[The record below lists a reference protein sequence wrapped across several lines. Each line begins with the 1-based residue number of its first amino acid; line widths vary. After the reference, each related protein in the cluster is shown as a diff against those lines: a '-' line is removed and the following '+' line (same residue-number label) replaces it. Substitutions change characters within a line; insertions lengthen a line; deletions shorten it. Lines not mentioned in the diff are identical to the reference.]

1 MSGFAQS
8 PDEPDADHEAQW
20 PKGDSSPAPQD
31 RATDVDVS
39 IIMPCL
45 NEELSVGACVQNALA
60 GLARSGLKGEV
71 IVVDNGSTDRSAELA
86 AEAGA
91 RVAHEAHQGY
101 GSALLRGFREARGQ
115 RLVMGD
121 CDGTYDFERLEPL
134 LAPLSDGC
142 DLVVG
147 NRLGD
152 MLAPG
157 AMPWPHRFLGT
168 PLITALV
175 RLFSGAQVKDSQC
188 GLRAIRREA
197 FQRLDLRAKGMEFAS
212 EMILKAARQ
221 DLRITEVPI
230 PYYSRIGESKLN
242 TFRDGWRHLKFLLIS
257 SPGYAFIGPGLFFV
271 LLGLF
276 ALAVSVFTTSGLTVG
291 SVTWQPVF
299 AGAIFL
305 VIGTNTIILGVCS
318 KLFGMHVAGQEED
331 WVVRFYRRNLG
342 LERLLAVA
350 TALVIIGVGMDGYV
364 LVQWLNDT
372 SRDVLRDFV
381 TVAAVAQSLIV
392 IGVNLAFGALVAAMI
407 DYDYES

>member
-1 MSGFAQS
+1 MSGFGQS
-8 PDEPDADHEAQW
+8 TEETGAVDDTQRRER
-20 PKGDSSPAPQD
+20 DSAPVPQD
-31 RATDVDVS
+31 RATNVDVS

-45 NEELSVGACVQNALA
+45 NEELSVGECVQKALA
-60 GLARSGLKGEV
+60 GLARSGFTGEV

-101 GSALLRGFREARGQ
+101 GNALLRGFREARGQ

-134 LAPLSDGC
+134 LAPLSDGY

-197 FQRLDLRAKGMEFAS
+197 FQRLDLKAKGMEFAS
-212 EMILKAARQ
+212 EMILKASRQ
-221 DLRITEVPI
+221 GLRVTEVPI

-257 SPGYAFIGPGLFFV
+257 SPSYAFIGPGLLFV

-276 ALAVSVFTTSGLTVG
+276 ALAVTVFTTSGLTVG
-291 SVTWQPVF
+291 SVTWEPIF

-305 VIGTNTIILGVCS
+305 VIGTNTMMLGVGS
-318 KLFGMHVAGQEED
+318 KLFAIHLADQEED
-331 WVVRFYRRNLG
+331 WTVRFYRRHLG

-350 TALVIIGVGMDGYV
+350 AGLAIIGLGMDGFI
-364 LVQWLNDT
+364 LVEWFSDS
-372 SRDVLRDFV
+372 SRDLLPL
-381 TVAAVAQSLIV
+381 AAVAQSLIV
-392 IGVNLAFGALVAAMI
+392 VGANLAFTALLAAMI